1 MKVISIFE
9 LSRDNIISIIIDNQ
23 LSLQNLQ
30 KLYNT
35 SKEFNNIL
43 NFIKLNWF
51 KIVEHKNK
59 NIYYR
64 IYNAPSNSIINN
76 YMYIYHLINNVSTNK
91 KYIIIHYLFVRY
103 NFHLKYKNDTFI
115 THKYLH
121 KLCNQLLTSSS
132 PTKLTN
138 YTEKYLKLSIKMY
151 IE

>member
-1 MKVISIFE
+1 
-9 LSRDNIISIIIDNQ
+9 
-23 LSLQNLQ
+23 
-30 KLYNT
+30 
-35 SKEFNNIL
+35 
-43 NFIKLNWF
+43 
-51 KIVEHKNK
+51 
-59 NIYYR
+59 
-64 IYNAPSNSIINN
+64 
-76 YMYIYHLINNVSTNK
+76 MYIYHLINNVSTNK
-91 KYIIIHYLFVRY
+91 KYTIIHYLFVRY